1 MESAPAQWWSLAGRG
16 QSHLCFLTED
26 WDWEPFAGERQEVGC
41 LGAGGRGRALF
52 SLLDGRRRSLRG
64 RVGKGREQGFPSG
77 PGLGGLGSENPGG
90 GFSAQSQCLR
100 RGHAFQGPGSRVPR
114 MGQTF

>member
-41 LGAGGRGRALF
+41 LGAGGRGQGAGPLF
-52 SLLDGRRRSLRG
+52 PAGWEEEEPKR
-64 RVGKGREQGFPSG
+64 KGGEGEGAGIS
-77 PGLGGLGSENPGG
+77 
-90 GFSAQSQCLR
+90 
-100 RGHAFQGPGSRVPR
+100 
-114 MGQTF
+114 